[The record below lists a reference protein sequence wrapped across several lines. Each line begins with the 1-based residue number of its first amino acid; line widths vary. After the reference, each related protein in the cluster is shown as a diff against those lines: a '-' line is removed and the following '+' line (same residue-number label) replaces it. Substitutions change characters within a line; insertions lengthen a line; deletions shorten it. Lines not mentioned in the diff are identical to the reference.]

1 MYKSVEILS
10 KTGLTIKQVNS
21 SVILYVLLEYVEEH
35 RDNFERDSIN
45 N

>member
-1 MYKSVEILS
+1 MYNSVEILS

-35 RDNFERDSIN
+35 KEILCKKN
-45 N
+45 NNN